1 MDNYKFGDD
10 KEIIKDRMKLMVDK
24 KNRGVL

>member
-10 KEIIKDRMKLMVDK
+10 KEIIKDRMRLMENK